1 MNIGIRLHDV
11 AGATLEEKLQNAK
24 AQGFSCVHLALSKVL
39 PDFPMEKAPELLTPA
54 LAAELKALFAR
65 YGLQI
70 VVLGCYL
77 NLATPDEEEL
87 RRTMEIYKAHLRFA
101 PLLGAEVVGT
111 ETGNPN
117 TAYALDANS
126 HTEASLRL
134 FMDRLVPLVDYA
146 RACGANLAIEP
157 VCRHIV
163 HTPQRAAQVLA
174 AFPTEHLRLILD
186 MVNLLNMANYR
197 QADQILE
204 EAVALMGPR
213 IHMLHIKD
221 YLPRAGEED
230 VASLAAGQGCMDYTK
245 LLAFVRSRPG
255 MAMTLE
261 ETVPENAEAA
271 RLYLERWPR

>member
-11 AGATLEEKLQNAK
+11 AGATLEEKLQNAR
-24 AQGFSCVHLALSKVL
+24 AQGFTCVHLALSKVL

-54 LAAELKALFAR
+54 LAAELKALFAK

-117 TAYALDANS
+117 TAYALDENS

-134 FMDRLVPLVDYA
+134 FMDRLTPLVRYA
-146 RACGANLAIEP
+146 ESCGAVLAIEP

-163 HTPQRAAQVLA
+163 YTPQWAARVLE
-174 AFPTEHLRLILD
+174 AFPTTHLRLILD
-186 MVNLLNMANYR
+186 MVNLMNMANYR

-204 EAVALMGPR
+204 QAVTLMGPR

-221 YLPRAGEED
+221 YLPREGQTD
-230 VASLAAGQGCMDYTK
+230 VASLAAGQGCMDYTG
-245 LLAFVRSRPG
+245 LLAFARARNLP
-255 MAMTLE
+255 MTLE
-261 ETVPENAEAA
+261 DTVPENAESA
-271 RLYLERWPR
+271 RLYLENWPH

>member
-54 LAAELKALFAR
+54 LAEELKALFAK
-65 YGLQI
+65 YGLRI

-77 NLATPDEEEL
+77 NLATPDMEEL
-87 RRTMEIYKAHLRFA
+87 QHTMEIYKAHLRFA

-117 TAYALDANS
+117 TAYALDENS

-134 FMDRLVPLVDYA
+134 FMDRLAPLVRYA
-146 RACGANLAIEP
+146 EECGAVLAIEP

-163 HTPQRAAQVLA
+163 YTPQWAARVLA
-174 AFPTEHLRLILD
+174 AFPTPHLRLILD
-186 MVNLLNMANYR
+186 MVNLMNMANYPSGGS
-197 QADQILE
+197 DPE
-204 EAVALMGPR
+204 GCHHPHGPAHPYAAYQGLPAPGGR
-213 IHMLHIKD
+213 SGCGQPGRGSGMHGLH
-221 YLPRAGEED
+221 
-230 VASLAAGQGCMDYTK
+230 GCWP
-245 LLAFVRSRPG
+245 SP
-255 MAMTLE
+255 
-261 ETVPENAEAA
+261 VPATC
-271 RLYLERWPR
+271 P

>member
-54 LAAELKALFAR
+54 LAEELKALFAK
-65 YGLQI
+65 YGLRI

-77 NLATPDEEEL
+77 NLATPDMEEL
-87 RRTMEIYKAHLRFA
+87 QHTMEIYKAHLRFA

-117 TAYALDANS
+117 TAYALDENS

-134 FMDRLVPLVDYA
+134 FMDRLAPLVRYA
-146 RACGANLAIEP
+146 EECGAVLAIEP

-163 HTPQRAAQVLA
+163 YTPQWAARVLA
-174 AFPTEHLRLILD
+174 AFPTPHLRLILD
-186 MVNLLNMANYR
+186 MVNLMNMANYR
-197 QADQILE
+197 QADQILKD
-204 EAVALMGPR
+204 AITLMGPR

-221 YLPRAGEED
+221 YLPREGEAD
-230 VASLAAGQGCMDYTK
+230 VASLAAGQGCMDYTG
-245 LLAFVRSRPG
+245 LLAFARSRGLP
-255 MAMTLE
+255 MTLE
-261 ETVPENAEAA
+261 DTVPENAEAA
-271 RLYLERWPR
+271 RLYLENWPR

>member
-54 LAAELKALFAR
+54 LAEELKALFAK
-65 YGLQI
+65 YGLRI

-77 NLATPDEEEL
+77 NLATPDMEEL
-87 RRTMEIYKAHLRFA
+87 QRTMEIYKAHLRFA

-117 TAYALDANS
+117 TAYALDENS

-134 FMDRLVPLVDYA
+134 FMDRLAPLVRYA
-146 RACGANLAIEP
+146 EECGAVLAIEP

-163 HTPQRAAQVLA
+163 YTPQWAAGYWR
-174 AFPTEHLRLILD
+174 PSP
-186 MVNLLNMANYR
+186 
-197 QADQILE
+197 
-204 EAVALMGPR
+204 PR
-213 IHMLHIKD
+213 IC
-221 YLPRAGEED
+221 G
-230 VASLAAGQGCMDYTK
+230 
-245 LLAFVRSRPG
+245 
-255 MAMTLE
+255 
-261 ETVPENAEAA
+261 
-271 RLYLERWPR
+271 